1 LIFDEWPFS
10 EDGRNEMRRV
20 VCWLLL
26 LIVAACNSSE
36 IVPGDIE
43 IPTGF
48 ETPSFRLRPI
58 TVADAEKDYAA
69 VMESIDLIHAALLSD
84 HWPTESLTLEQ
95 NRNDLAKHERLFEQ
109 RKSFTFTVVS
119 PDEDRV
125 LGCVYI
131 NKGRRGPDAAVFMW
145 VRQSSYDDGL
155 DPVLESAVR
164 EWVKREW
171 PFDWVVYPGRAAPE
185 ASGE

>member
-1 LIFDEWPFS
+1 
-10 EDGRNEMRRV
+10 MRRIAY
-20 VCWLLL
+20 CLLL
-26 LIVAACNSSE
+26 LIVAGCGSSE
-36 IVPGDIE
+36 FVPGDIE

-48 ETPSFRLRPI
+48 ETANFRVRPI

-69 VMESIDLIHAALLSD
+69 VMESIGLIHAALLGD
-84 HWPTESLTLEQ
+84 RWPTDSFTLEQ
-95 NRNDLAKHERLFEQ
+95 NRKDLAKKERRFEA

-164 EWVKREW
+164 EWVEREW
-171 PFDWVVYPGRAAPE
+171 PFEWVVYPGRTVPE
-185 ASGE
+185 ASAG

>member
-1 LIFDEWPFS
+1 
-10 EDGRNEMRRV
+10 MRRAV
-20 VCWLLL
+20 YCLLL
-26 LIVAACNSSE
+26 SILAGCGSSE
-36 IVPGDIE
+36 FVPGDIE
-43 IPTGF
+43 ISTGF
-48 ETPSFRLRPI
+48 ETANFRLRPI
-58 TVADAEKDYAA
+58 TVADAEKDYEA
-69 VMESIDLIHAALLSD
+69 VMESIGLIHAALLND
-84 HWPTESLTLEQ
+84 RWPTDSFTLEQ
-95 NRNDLAKHERLFEQ
+95 NRNDLAKHERQFEQ

-164 EWVKREW
+164 EWVEREW
-171 PFDWVVYPGRAAPE
+171 PFEWVVYPGRTAPD
-185 ASGE
+185 ASAG

>member
-1 LIFDEWPFS
+1 
-10 EDGRNEMRRV
+10 MRRV
-20 VCWLLL
+20 AYWLLL
-26 LIVAACNSSE
+26 LVVAGCGSSE
-36 IVPGDIE
+36 FVPDDIE
-43 IPTGF
+43 IPKGF
-48 ETPSFRLRPI
+48 ETASFRVRPI

-69 VMESIDLIHAALLSD
+69 VMESINLIHAALLGD
-84 HWPTESLTLEQ
+84 RWPTDSFTLEQ
-95 NRNDLAKHERLFEQ
+95 NRNDLAKKERLFEQ

-155 DPVLESAVR
+155 DPVLEAAVR
-164 EWVKREW
+164 EWMDREW
-171 PFDWVVYPGRAAPE
+171 PFEWVVYPGRAAPE
-185 ASGE
+185 SAAG

>member
-1 LIFDEWPFS
+1 
-10 EDGRNEMRRV
+10 MRGV
-20 VCWLLL
+20 AYCLLL
-26 LIVAACNSSE
+26 LIVAGCGSSE
-36 IVPGDIE
+36 FVPGDIE

-48 ETPSFRLRPI
+48 ETANFRLRPI

-69 VMESIDLIHAALLSD
+69 VMESIGLIHTALLGD
-84 HWPTESLTLEQ
+84 RWPTDSFTLEQ
-95 NRNDLAKHERLFEQ
+95 NRKDLAKKERRFEQ

-119 PDEDRV
+119 LDEDRV

-171 PFDWVVYPGRAAPE
+171 PFEWVVYPGRTAPE
-185 ASGE
+185 VSAE

>member
-1 LIFDEWPFS
+1 
-10 EDGRNEMRRV
+10 MRRV
-20 VCWLLL
+20 AYCLLL
-26 LIVAACNSSE
+26 LIVAGCGSSE
-36 IVPGDIE
+36 FVPRDVE
-43 IPTGF
+43 IPSGF
-48 ETPSFRLRPI
+48 ETADFRVRPI

-69 VMESIDLIHAALLSD
+69 VMESIGLIHAALLD
-84 HWPTESLTLEQ
+84 DRWPTDSFTLEQ
-95 NRNDLAKHERLFEQ
+95 NRKDLAKHERHFEQ

-119 PDEDRV
+119 LDEDRV

-164 EWVKREW
+164 EWVDREW
-171 PFDWVVYPGRAAPE
+171 PFEWVVYPGRTASE
-185 ASGE
+185 ASAG

>member
-1 LIFDEWPFS
+1 
-10 EDGRNEMRRV
+10 MRRV
-20 VCWLLL
+20 AYCLLL
-26 LIVAACNSSE
+26 LIVAGCGSSE
-36 IVPGDIE
+36 FVPGDIE

-48 ETPSFRLRPI
+48 ETANYRLRPI

-69 VMESIDLIHAALLSD
+69 VMESIGLIHAALLSD
-84 HWPTESLTLEQ
+84 HWPTASFTLEQ
-95 NRNDLAKHERLFEQ
+95 NRSDLEKKERRFEQ

-131 NKGRRGPDAAVFMW
+131 NKGQRGPDAAVFMW
-145 VRQSSYDDGL
+145 VRQSSYNNGL

-164 EWVKREW
+164 EWVEREW
-171 PFDWVVYPGRAAPE
+171 PFEWVVYPGRTTPG
-185 ASGE
+185 ASLE